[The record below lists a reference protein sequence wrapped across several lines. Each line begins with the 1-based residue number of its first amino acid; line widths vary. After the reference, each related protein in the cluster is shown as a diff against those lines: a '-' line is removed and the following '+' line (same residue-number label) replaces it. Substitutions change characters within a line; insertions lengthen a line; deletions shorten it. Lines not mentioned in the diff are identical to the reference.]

1 METTEQRTESLVSR
15 PTFVLLTPKLTNQQ
29 MTIKIMNQLLTH
41 CQSQFK
47 KLCDTFLLSATK
59 LDMIEEAK
67 RLKKANK
74 AGMEKQEDLMAA
86 AKVLQGRINSQNKV
100 RQSSTI

>member
-1 METTEQRTESLVSR
+1 M
-15 PTFVLLTPKLTNQQ
+15 
-29 MTIKIMNQLLTH
+29 
-41 CQSQFK
+41 
-47 KLCDTFLLSATK
+47 CDTFLLSATK